1 MDHHLLAEI
10 HNKISRSGTNL
21 TERLEDNL
29 TGNFFG
35 AIRYLPFESGLKR
48 VLASVRFNEDKDR
61 RDWENSLSIIH
72 DYDLEYMFWP
82 KHNEGEIDLLI
93 GHQEVLIGIEV
104 KLFSGLSSEDDNLD
118 LIEDPGESKNQ
129 LIRYAMM
136 LNSIGTGLRKHLIF
150 LAPLQYVTIVE
161 QEMRSRR
168 IFPNTISLGFLSWEE
183 VLEGL
188 ELIEEDK
195 LEKGQQFILSDL
207 KKLLLKKGFT
217 RFTGFSSSTTKH
229 IELNEIYRFE
239 PRKTIDW
246 KWPTELIGGK
256 GYAYKK

>member
-1 MDHHLLAEI
+1 M
-10 HNKISRSGTNL
+10 SR
-21 TERLEDNL
+21 
-29 TGNFFG
+29 
-35 AIRYLPFESGLKR
+35 
-48 VLASVRFNEDKDR
+48 VRFNEDKDR
-61 RDWENSLSIIH
+61 REWEKSLSKIH

-82 KHNEGEIDLLI
+82 KHYQGEIDLLI
-93 GHQEVLIGIEV
+93 GHQEILIGIEV
-104 KLFSGLSSEDDNLD
+104 KLFSGLSSEDDNLE
-118 LIEDPGESKNQ
+118 LIEEPAESKNQ

-168 IFPNTISLGFLSWEE
+168 IFPNTVSLGFLSWEE
-183 VLEGL
+183 VLESL
-188 ELIEEDK
+188 ELIEADK

-207 KKLLLKKGFT
+207 KKLLVKKGFT
-217 RFTGFSSSTTKH
+217 RFTGFSSSSTNP
-229 IELNEIYRFE
+229 IEANGIFRFK

-246 KWPTELIGGK
+246 KWSTELIGGK